1 LIKIPAKIQ
10 YGNFRTERI
19 VCSPK
24 STTSWRAAIITK
36 GDGSLNAEF
45 HKPPTHE
52 LVYRKIR
59 EMILFGELAPGQAVT
74 IQGLVTGLEA
84 GMTPVREAI
93 RRLTAEGALQFQG
106 NRRVCVPEL
115 TLAQLDELAFAR
127 QSIEPQLAFLAA
139 QKVTP
144 AMISKLEAID
154 DSLNAAV
161 RRGDVKAYLEHNH
174 RFHTTLYEQAQAGI
188 LFAIAQMLLLRGGPS
203 LRVVC
208 GRLGTDGL
216 PDKHLQ
222 ALAAL
227 RAGSPEAVAEAIRD
241 DVNQGIE
248 QIRMTLQATSV

>member
-1 LIKIPAKIQ
+1 M
-10 YGNFRTERI
+10 
-19 VCSPK
+19 
-24 STTSWRAAIITK
+24 
-36 GDGSLNAEF
+36 NADF

-74 IQGLVTGLEA
+74 IQGLVSDLNA

-127 QSIEPQLAFLAA
+127 QAIEPQLAYLAA
-139 QKVTP
+139 QKITP
-144 AMISKLEAID
+144 EAISKLESID
-154 DSLNAAV
+154 ESLNTAV

-174 RFHTTLYEQAQAGI
+174 RFHTTLYEQADASI

-208 GRLGTDGL
+208 GRLGTNGL
-216 PDKHLQ
+216 PDKHQQ
-222 ALAAL
+222 ALLAL
-227 RAGSPEAVAEAIRD
+227 RSGSPEAVATAIRD
-241 DVNQGIE
+241 DVNQGID
-248 QIRMTLQATSV
+248 QIRMTLSSLDV